1 MKIQVFFFFYERDRS
16 RSVPNNMVQQNESYD
31 ELKKLTIA
39 KLKSHTHPASFP
51 PFSANAW
58 WFFPLRFSSTLRR
71 ARNCSNWNSLIKS
84 RLACPELVLGDV
96 KSMALPF
103 HFLFMHSLVR
113 ATHQAKFSFW
123 AFLQHS
129 QIDVNFTATFMYFL
143 DPFVICCVYLDM
155 DMGLSIVLAS
165 SDVEC

>member
-1 MKIQVFFFFYERDRS
+1 
-16 RSVPNNMVQQNESYD
+16 MVQQNESYD

-39 KLKSHTHPASFP
+39 KLKSHTHQ
-51 PFSANAW
+51 
-58 WFFPLRFSSTLRR
+58 
-71 ARNCSNWNSLIKS
+71 
-84 RLACPELVLGDV
+84 
-96 KSMALPF
+96 LPF

-143 DPFVICCVYLDM
+143 DPLRILLCLFGYGYGYGVINSFSVQ
-155 DMGLSIVLAS
+155 
-165 SDVEC
+165 